1 MGRVVGL
8 AIFAG
13 GFLALFKG
21 FLDPNV
27 PVGILGG
34 VMIPLGLVDSG
45 RGPWSTA
52 ALSLRPEEAA

>member
-34 VMIPLGLVDSG
+34 VMIPLGLWIVAEA
-45 RGPWSTA
+45 RGAPPPS
-52 ALSLRPEEAA
+52 R